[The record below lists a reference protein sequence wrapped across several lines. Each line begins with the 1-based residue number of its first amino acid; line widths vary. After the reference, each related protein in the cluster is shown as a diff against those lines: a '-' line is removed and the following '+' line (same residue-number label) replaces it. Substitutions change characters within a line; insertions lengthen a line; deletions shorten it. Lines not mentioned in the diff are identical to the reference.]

1 MLHWRQI
8 RQILFRQVT
17 RASSRLAK
25 EGRMSKKKF
34 PNPFSRSER
43 PPRAARSGATGISE
57 ESLEILRSENLQLKR
72 AVEELSIL
80 NDLSRAIGASV
91 DSQDIIRKIVDR
103 SMRAVQAEQ
112 TVVTLVDRNANQP
125 MKTLVRAMTSS
136 SEHPHYHLNENL
148 LGWMHLYKK
157 PLLSNSPADDDRF
170 RGIKWDQTIDS
181 ILCVPLMVK
190 SELVGVITSYNKK
203 DAAGF
208 TQEDQRLLAIIAG
221 QSAQIIENARLYEE
235 EKALASIQEQVKL
248 AAQIQMD
255 LLPKL
260 PPSLECYDIAAK
272 SIPAQ
277 LVGGD
282 YFDFIE
288 ISKDRWAICLG
299 DVSGKG
305 LPASLLMANLQATL
319 RGQSVVDAKVNE
331 SIVRAN
337 RLIHQS
343 TDPEKFAT
351 LFYGVLDCNNHA
363 LSFCNAGHENPM
375 IFSNGSESA
384 RLETGG
390 MALGVLE
397 EFPYEE
403 ESVTL
408 NSGDTLVVFSDGIP
422 DATNEFDHPFGEDR
436 LRTLVDEHRDAKAVE
451 LIDSIIDAVNAHE
464 GETPQLD
471 DLTLVVVRRV
481 K

>member
-1 MLHWRQI
+1 L
-8 RQILFRQVT
+8 
-17 RASSRLAK
+17 
-25 EGRMSKKKF
+25 EKKKLL
-34 PNPFSRSER
+34 NPFSRSPRTGKPAR
-43 PPRAARSGATGISE
+43 PAASRSPGSRISD
-57 ESLEILRSENLQLKR
+57 ESLEILREENRQLKR

-112 TVVTLVDRNANQP
+112 TVVTLVDRDASQT

-136 SEHPHYHLNENL
+136 AEHPHYHLNENL

-157 PLLSNSPADDDRF
+157 PLATNDPSRDERF
-170 RGIKWDQTIDS
+170 KGLKWDLSINS

-190 SELVGVITSYNKK
+190 SELIGVITCYNKK
-203 DAAGF
+203 DTDGF

-235 EKALASIQEQVKL
+235 EKALATIQEQVKL
-248 AAQIQMD
+248 AAQIQHD
-255 LLPKL
+255 LLPRKA
-260 PPSLECYDIAAK
+260 PPCDGYDIAAR

-277 LVGGD
+277 MVGGD
-282 YFDFIE
+282 YYDFIR
-288 ISKDRWAICLG
+288 ITDTKMAICLG

-319 RGQSVVDAKVNE
+319 RGQSLVRGRVAD

-351 LFYGVLDCNNHA
+351 LFYGVLDLTDHS
-363 LSFCNAGHENPM
+363 LEFCNAGHENPM
-375 IFSNGSESA
+375 LFTNGSQTN
-384 RLETGG
+384 RLEVGG
-390 MALGVLE
+390 MALGVLD
-397 EFPYEE
+397 EFPYQQDQ
-403 ESVTL
+403 VTIAP
-408 NSGDTLVVFSDGIP
+408 GETLLIFSDGIP
-422 DATNEFDHPFGEDR
+422 DATNEFDHPFGEER
-436 LRTLVDEHRDAKAVE
+436 LRELVAAHRDAPASE
-451 LIDSIIDAVNAHE
+451 LIDHVIRAVNEHE

-471 DLTLVVVRRV
+471 DLTLVVVRRLR
-481 K
+481 

>member
-1 MLHWRQI
+1 M
-8 RQILFRQVT
+8 
-17 RASSRLAK
+17 AK
-25 EGRMSKKKF
+25 KNF
-34 PNPFSRSER
+34 LNPFSKSDKPDGTPR
-43 PPRAARSGATGISE
+43 PGITD
-57 ESLEILRSENLQLKR
+57 ESLEILREENRQLKR

-157 PLLSNSPADDDRF
+157 PLLSNSPAGDERF
-170 RGIKWDQTIDS
+170 RGLKWDKTINS

-203 DAAGF
+203 DTAGF

-235 EKALASIQEQVKL
+235 EKAFATIREQVRL
-248 AAQIQMD
+248 AAQIQLD
-255 LLPKL
+255 LLPKT
-260 PPSLECYDIAAK
+260 PPDIGGYDIAAR

-277 LVGGD
+277 MVGGD
-282 YFDFIE
+282 YFDFIPVKE
-288 ISKDRWAICLG
+288 GSWAICLG

-319 RGQSVVDAKVNE
+319 RAQSVIDTSVSDA
-331 SIVRAN
+331 IARAN

-351 LFYGVLDCNNHA
+351 LFYAVLDVEAHRLA
-363 LSFCNAGHENPM
+363 FCNAGHENPM
-375 IFSNGSESA
+375 IFSNGSESS
-384 RLETGG
+384 RLERGG

-397 EFPYEE
+397 EFPYEQDAMG
-403 ESVTL
+403 L
-408 NSGDTLVVFSDGIP
+408 NAGDTLLIFSDGIP

-436 LRTLVDEHRDAKAVE
+436 MRSLVHEHRNASATE
-451 LIDSIIDAVNAHE
+451 LIDRIIAAVNEHE

-481 K
+481 S

>member
-1 MLHWRQI
+1 M
-8 RQILFRQVT
+8 
-17 RASSRLAK
+17 A
-25 EGRMSKKKF
+25 KKKLLKA
-34 PNPFSRSER
+34 FSRTARSEQTGER
-43 PPRAARSGATGISE
+43 PASRISD
-57 ESLEILRSENLQLKR
+57 ESLEILRAENRQLKR

-112 TVVTLVDRNANQP
+112 TVVTLVDRNATQP

-136 SEHPHYHLNENL
+136 AEHPHYHLNENL

-157 PLLSNSPADDDRF
+157 PLLTNEPASDERF
-170 RGIKWDQTIDS
+170 RGLKWDLTINS

-190 SELVGVITSYNKK
+190 SELIGVITSYNKK
-203 DAAGF
+203 DTKGF

-235 EKALASIQEQVKL
+235 EKALARIQEQVKL
-248 AAQIQMD
+248 AAQIQND
-255 LLPKL
+255 LLPQV
-260 PPSLECYDIAAK
+260 PPQMECYDIAAR
-272 SIPAQ
+272 SIAAQ
-277 LVGGD
+277 MVGGD
-282 YFDFIE
+282 YYDFIP
-288 ISKDRWAICLG
+288 ISDNKWAICLG

-319 RGQSVVDAKVNE
+319 RGQSLLNE
-331 SIVRAN
+331 QVRKSIERAN
-337 RLIHQS
+337 RLMHRS

-351 LFYGVLDCNNHA
+351 LFYGVLDCNVHS

-375 IFSNGSESA
+375 MFSNGTETR

-403 ESVTL
+403 ETITL

-436 LRTLVDEHRDAKAVE
+436 LRSLVAEHRDAPAAR
-451 LIDSIIDAVNAHE
+451 LIDVIIQAVNEHE
-464 GETPQLD
+464 HETPQLD
-471 DLTLVVVRRV
+471 DLTLVIV
-481 K
+481 KRTK

>member
-1 MLHWRQI
+1 MAR
-8 RQILFRQVT
+8 
-17 RASSRLAK
+17 
-25 EGRMSKKKF
+25 KKF
-34 PNPFSRSER
+34 LNAFSRTAKTESS
-43 PPRAARSGATGISE
+43 AASISD
-57 ESLEILRSENLQLKR
+57 ESLEILREENRQLKR

-136 SEHPHYHLNENL
+136 SEHPHYHLSENL

-157 PLLSNSPADDDRF
+157 PLLSNAPADDERF
-170 RGIKWDQTIDS
+170 RGLKWDQTINS

-190 SELVGVITSYNKK
+190 SELMGVITSYNKK
-203 DAAGF
+203 ESSGF
-208 TQEDQRLLAIIAG
+208 SQEDQRLLAIIAG
-221 QSAQIIENARLYEE
+221 QSAQIIENARLYED

-248 AAQIQMD
+248 AAQIQME
-255 LLPKL
+255 LLPQY
-260 PPSLECYDIAAK
+260 PPGLEGYDIAAK
-272 SIPAQ
+272 TIPAQ

-288 ISKDRWAICLG
+288 IADGKWAICLG

-319 RGQSVVDAKVNE
+319 RGQSVQENE
-331 SIVRAN
+331 VHESVSRAN

-351 LFYGVLDCNNHA
+351 LFYGVLDYENHSMA
-363 LSFCNAGHENPM
+363 FCNAGHEYPM
-375 IFSNGSESA
+375 IFSNGTESA

-390 MALGVLE
+390 MALGVLDD
-397 EFPYEE
+397 FPYEQGN
-403 ESVTL
+403 VTL
-408 NSGDTLVVFSDGIP
+408 SAGDTLVVYSDGIP
-422 DATNEFDHPFGEDR
+422 DATNEFDHPFGEDG
-436 LRTLVDEHRDAKAVE
+436 LREIVHDHRDAAASV
-451 LIDSIIDAVNAHE
+451 LIDRIIEAVNKHE

-471 DLTLVVVRRV
+471 DLTLVVVRRTR
-481 K
+481 

>member
-1 MLHWRQI
+1 
-8 RQILFRQVT
+8 
-17 RASSRLAK
+17 
-25 EGRMSKKKF
+25 MSKKKF
-34 PNPFSRSER
+34 LNPFSRPDKPGEEHG
-43 PPRAARSGATGISE
+43 PAISD
-57 ESLEILRSENLQLKR
+57 ESLEILREENRQLKR

-91 DSQDIIRKIVDR
+91 DSQDIIHKIVDR
-103 SMRAVQAEQ
+103 SMRAVRAEQ

-157 PLLSNSPADDDRF
+157 PLLSNTPADDDRF
-170 RGIKWDQTIDS
+170 RGLKWDQTIHS

-190 SELVGVITSYNKK
+190 SELIGVITSYNKK
-203 DAAGF
+203 EADGF

-248 AAQIQMD
+248 AARIQMD
-255 LLPKL
+255 LLPKD
-260 PPSLECYDIAAK
+260 PPHLDGYDIAAR

-282 YFDFIE
+282 YYDFIPVSNE
-288 ISKDRWAICLG
+288 RWAICLG

-319 RGQSVVDAKVNE
+319 RGQSVVESRVSD
-331 SIVRAN
+331 SIVRSN
-337 RLIHQS
+337 RLIHRS

-351 LFYGVLDCNNHA
+351 LFYTLLDTRTHTLA
-363 LSFCNAGHENPM
+363 YCNAGHENPM
-375 IFSNGSESA
+375 VFRNGTETV

-390 MALGVLE
+390 MALGVLD

-403 ESVTL
+403 DAYTL
-408 NSGDTLVVFSDGIP
+408 ETGETLVIFSDGIP
-422 DATNEFDHPFGEDR
+422 DASNEFDHPFGEDR
-436 LRTLVDEHRDAKAVE
+436 LRELVSEHRDATASE
-451 LIDSIIDAVNAHE
+451 LIDRIIDAVNAHE
-464 GETPQLD
+464 GESRQLD
-471 DLTLVVVRRV
+471 DLTLVVVRRLH
-481 K
+481 

>member
-1 MLHWRQI
+1 MP
-8 RQILFRQVT
+8 
-17 RASSRLAK
+17 
-25 EGRMSKKKF
+25 KKKF
-34 PNPFSRSER
+34 TNPF
-43 PPRAARSGATGISE
+43 AKGASAPGGISD
-57 ESLEILRSENLQLKR
+57 ESLEILREENRQLKR

-136 SEHPHYHLNENL
+136 AEHPHYHLNENL

-157 PLLSNSPADDDRF
+157 PLLSNSPANDDRF
-170 RGIKWDQTIDS
+170 RGLKWDQTIGS

-190 SELVGVITSYNKK
+190 SELIGVITTYNKK
-203 DAAGF
+203 DTDGF

-235 EKALASIQEQVKL
+235 EKALATIQEQVKL
-248 AAQIQMD
+248 AAQIQFE
-255 LLPKL
+255 LLPKDA
-260 PPSLECYDIAAK
+260 PIPAGYDIAAR

-282 YFDFIE
+282 YYDFIAV
-288 ISKDRWAICLG
+288 KDKCWAICLG

-319 RGQSVVDAKVNE
+319 RGQSVRDNQVSE
-331 SIVRAN
+331 SIVRSN

-351 LFYGVLDCNNHA
+351 LFYGVLDCTTHA
-363 LSFCNAGHENPM
+363 MTFCNAGHENPM
-375 IFSNGSESA
+375 VFTNGSESA

-390 MALGVLE
+390 MALGVLDD
-397 EFPYEE
+397 FPYEE
-403 ESVTL
+403 DSITL
-408 NSGDTLVVFSDGIP
+408 NAGDTLVVFSDGIP

-436 LRTLVDEHRDAKAVE
+436 LRDLVREHTNDSASA
-451 LIDSIIDAVNAHE
+451 LIDQIIDAVNKHE

-471 DLTLVVVRRV
+471 DLTLVVVKRLS
-481 K
+481 

>member
-1 MLHWRQI
+1 MARKG
-8 RQILFRQVT
+8 FR
-17 RASSRLAK
+17 
-25 EGRMSKKKF
+25 
-34 PNPFSRSER
+34 NPFARN
-43 PPRAARSGATGISE
+43 AARPGTTSSGQGLDLASKVYTLE
-57 ESLEILRSENLQLKR
+57 EENRQLKR

-112 TVVTLVDRNANQP
+112 TVVTLVDSDSSEP

-136 SEHPHYHLNENL
+136 SEHPQYHLNENL

-157 PLLSNSPADDDRF
+157 PLLTNAPSDDERF
-170 RGIKWDQTIDS
+170 KGLKWDQTINS

-190 SELVGVITSYNKK
+190 SELKGVITSYNKK
-203 DAAGF
+203 GDAGF

-235 EKALASIQEQVKL
+235 EKAFVSMKEQVRL
-248 AAQIQMD
+248 AYQIQKD
-255 LLPKL
+255 LLPKSE
-260 PPSLECYDIAAK
+260 PDIAGYDIAAR

-277 LVGGD
+277 MVGGD
-282 YFDFIE
+282 YYDFINVE
-288 ISKDRWAICLG
+288 NGSLAICLG

-319 RGQSVVDAKVNE
+319 RGQTLVSAPVNE
-331 SIVRAN
+331 SVLRSN
-337 RLIHQS
+337 KLIFQS

-351 LFYGVLDCNNHA
+351 LFYGVLDTNTHQ
-363 LSFCNAGHENPM
+363 LSYCNAGHEIP
-375 IFSNGSESA
+375 FVFTGDGDPG

-390 MALGVLE
+390 MALGVMDD
-397 EFPYEE
+397 FPYQCDF
-403 ESVTL
+403 VTL
-408 NSGDTLVVFSDGIP
+408 NPGDLLVVYSDGIP

-436 LRTLVDEHRDAKAVE
+436 LIA
-451 LIDSIIDAVNAHE
+451 LIREYKQRPVVAIIDGIIDAVKEHE
-464 GETPQLD
+464 GNMEQLD
-471 DLTLVVVRRV
+471 DLTLVLV
-481 K
+481 KREA